1 MNPAPTTG
9 ADNPEL
15 KREVPMMQPQKKQKP
30 MPKQPSDTKQMVEM
44 LRRRVK
50 AQDDTIT
57 AIRAALNKSVE
68 VIQTFAADFNE
79 LKSLVRAH
87 VLHVRELH
95 NNPLFLQALVQKLED
110 LTNEGEAAAQ
120 LKMEGKWVEAKLVPH
135 ETVDTI
141 PEGATGFRISL
152 GGTPE
157 APRVEIEQP
166 NGSGGWMPTLPFV
179 LAHNGLNEELALTF
193 LNSSKIGAEVFV
205 EIVPGHFID
214 DDTTAVTEDDDD
226 DYGVLCEIA
235 RFSLGGEEDGM
246 DAIARDIILTQHPVP
261 ADQRDVQLSFRVEN
275 NEEGLI
281 VMPYEEGLLLA
292 LPDDIINLIIDDYVK
307 THITNL
313 PVVYVNIEREA
324 AAADAADEFFGDEPM
339 DVREEVPAVE
349 TASMEIQITDPGL
362 DTNV

>member
-9 ADNPEL
+9 AENPEL
-15 KREVPMMQPQKKQKP
+15 KREIPMAGQRQKQKP

-68 VIQTFAADFNE
+68 VIQAFANDFNE

-110 LTNEGEAAAQ
+110 LTAEGEASAQ

-135 ETVDTI
+135 ATIDTI
-141 PEGATGFRISL
+141 PEGATGFRITM

-157 APRVEIEQP
+157 EPRVEIEQP
-166 NGSGGWMPTLPFV
+166 NGAGGWMPALPFV
-179 LAHNGLNEELALTF
+179 LAHNQLTEEKAISYLPNAQVGTT
-193 LNSSKIGAEVFV
+193 VFV
-205 EIVPGHFID
+205 EIVPGHFIEPEEPV
-214 DDTTAVTEDDDD
+214 AAEDE
-226 DYGVLCEIA
+226 DYGILCEIA

-246 DAIARDIILTQHPVP
+246 DAIARDITLTEHPVP
-261 ADQRDVQLSFRVEN
+261 ASERDVQLSFRVEN

-292 LPDDIINLIIDDYVK
+292 LPDDIINIILDDYVK

-313 PVVYVNIEREA
+313 PVIYVNIEREE
-324 AAADAADEFFGDEPM
+324 AAADSADEFFADEPM
-339 DVREEVPAVE
+339 DVREEAPAAE
-349 TASMEIQITDPGL
+349 AASFEIQITDPGL